1 MTARLSP
8 NNIGFV
14 MSQAAETLTK
24 RRAVDFCHVATA
36 ICPRPA
42 APIPGRDS
50 AAFI

>member
-1 MTARLSP
+1 MTAGLGP

-14 MSQAAETLTK
+14 MPQAAMTLTK

-42 APIPGRDS
+42 APIPTPRSS
-50 AAFI
+50 A

>member
-1 MTARLSP
+1 MTAALGP

-14 MSQAAETLTK
+14 MFRAAKMLTK

-42 APIPGRDS
+42 APVPGLAS
-50 AAFI
+50 G